1 TRWRTLVAPSKGT
14 ISVLGARDV
23 TPDGRQTFALLLEYS
38 FRQVDA
44 GGEVTPRLA
53 GLNGYLYDSAYEAQ
67 MCMTFDS
74 NKKLLA
80 VDDCWP
86 EATKLAKGEHIV
98 RVQVR

>member
-1 TRWRTLVAPSKGT
+1 LVAPSKGT

-74 NKKLLA
+74 NKKVWLWVWL
-80 VDDCWP
+80 
-86 EATKLAKGEHIV
+86 
-98 RVQVR
+98 